1 MILRISK
8 FSLTTVCYMKIKDS
22 KDTNSHLKTILQE
35 ISNELFS
42 GIKRYSRS
50 CADHIQHKQ
59 LNGSIKNDW
68 NFIPNSQLINAVL
81 KVAWFTGTGNPE
93 FDFNTNKS
101 ILHDSFIQNY
111 STNNNNDNN
120 STENLPIYDV
130 CNEAIE
136 LLTLLLMLS
145 PSEINNLIRDDGEH
159 FFIDL
164 LLLCP
169 NELVRNNIYQ
179 HFGLIL
185 TICMNDIDIQENILK
200 LMFNILKEYLPKFY
214 QTSSEYFKLFCKL
227 LQYSFSK
234 EYQHLV
240 INELL
245 QYECELLINPKV
257 I

>member
-8 FSLTTVCYMKIKDS
+8 FSLATVCYMIIKES
-22 KDTNSHLKTILQE
+22 RDTNSHLKTIFQE
-35 ISNELFS
+35 VSNELFS
-42 GIKRYSRS
+42 GIKRFSKS
-50 CADHIQHKQ
+50 CADHIQQNQ
-59 LNGSIKNDW
+59 LIGSTINDW
-68 NFIPNSQLINAVL
+68 NFVPNSQLINAVL

-101 ILHDSFIQNY
+101 ILHNSFIQNY
-111 STNNNNDNN
+111 PAPNDNN
-120 STENLPIYDV
+120 SNENFPIYDV

-145 PSEINNLIRDDGEH
+145 PSEINNLIQEDGEH

-169 NELVRNNIYQ
+169 VESVRNNIYQ

-185 TICMNDIDIQENILK
+185 TICMNDIDIQEKILK

-227 LQYSFSK
+227 LQYSFLK
-234 EYQHLV
+234 EYHHMV
-240 INELL
+240 INDLL

-257 I
+257 N